1 MEEIIK
7 ILIRRDGN
15 TKEEAIE
22 RINEVKEMIEE
33 CNYDPEE
40 VENIVMDNLGLEM
53 DYIFDLL

>member
-7 ILIRRDGN
+7 ILMRRDGN

-33 CNYDPEE
+33 CNYDPDEI
-40 VENIVMDNLGLEM
+40 ENIMIEQLSLEM
-53 DYIFDLL
+53 DYIFYLL

>member
-7 ILIRRDGN
+7 ILMRRDGN